1 MLVFSRKRGES
12 IMIGDNIKIHIVDI
26 PQQNKVRVGIEAPPD
41 IPVHRQEVYDVIIEN
56 NLRKDKN
63 EISGE

>member
-1 MLVFSRKRGES
+1 
-12 IMIGDNIKIHIVDI
+12 MIGDNIKIHIVDI